1 LQVRWQPTA
10 ELFNDIPSIST
21 YFLYR
26 EFSSSFAVATLGKN
40 AITDD
45 CILKTHLHAK
55 ANYQAMCDSKRK
67 KVCT

>member
-1 LQVRWQPTA
+1 
-10 ELFNDIPSIST
+10 
-21 YFLYR
+21 
-26 EFSSSFAVATLGKN
+26 VATLGKN

-55 ANYQAMCDSKRK
+55 ANYQAMCDNKRKK